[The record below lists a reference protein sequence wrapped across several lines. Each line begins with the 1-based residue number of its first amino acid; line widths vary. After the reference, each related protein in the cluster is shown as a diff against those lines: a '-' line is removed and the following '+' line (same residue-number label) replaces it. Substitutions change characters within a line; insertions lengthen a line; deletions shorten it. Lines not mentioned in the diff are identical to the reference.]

1 MLVDV
6 GAVHGDHDRHAEV
19 GGEALRQRAVR
30 QRLVRVDEVVAGR
43 PYRRQPADAAVGEV
57 AEAVE
62 EEAPRRLQ
70 DARVLGDDAV
80 ADRFARLAAAP
91 PLALAAPEGTRRPRR
106 RGQHA
111 RLDAELLERQDL
123 LVDEEVAFGLGP
135 RIEVRHDEDLEEP
148 PLDHAGARVG
158 AILSSV
164 HAPHLTRSGRPA
176 RRLCARAMLE
186 DTARGDGLLDEQ
198 SGRGRSPRVRTVSR
212 TYQPGDEAQINR
224 LYLSLTGRDR
234 TPEEFAWEWL
244 DTWAGQGSM
253 NLVFDLDREE
263 GDQLVAQY
271 SLIPT
276 PLSVWGRP
284 ALAGKTEN
292 CMSHPDHRGTG
303 LYSAH
308 ERECFERE
316 KERYSFFFT
325 TAGTVSAG
333 AVGRVR
339 SKLGYVAFDDWA
351 NYTLWLKTSVLRE
364 DIGSILRAKGAKKL
378 APALSSLL
386 AGALQAYSHVRRV
399 RSCRYRVAVHDPADA
414 PLEAIAD
421 LWERNRRR
429 YGITVDRSAGV
440 PAVAGERRPPRGA
453 QVPDHAR

>member
-1 MLVDV
+1 MTT
-6 GAVHGDHDRHAEV
+6 G
-19 GGEALRQRAVR
+19 
-30 QRLVRVDEVVAGR
+30 
-43 PYRRQPADAAVGEV
+43 
-57 AEAVE
+57 
-62 EEAPRRLQ
+62 
-70 DARVLGDDAV
+70 
-80 ADRFARLAAAP
+80 
-91 PLALAAPEGTRRPRR
+91 
-106 RGQHA
+106 
-111 RLDAELLERQDL
+111 
-123 LVDEEVAFGLGP
+123 
-135 RIEVRHDEDLEEP
+135 
-148 PLDHAGARVG
+148 
-158 AILSSV
+158 
-164 HAPHLTRSGRPA
+164 
-176 RRLCARAMLE
+176 RLCAQAMLE

-198 SGRGRSPRVRTVSR
+198 SGRGRSPRVRTLSR
-212 TYQPGDEAQINR
+212 AYQPGDEAQINR

-284 ALAGKTEN
+284 VLAGKTEN

-351 NYTLWLKTSVLRE
+351 NYTLWLKTGVLRE

-378 APALSSLL
+378 APALDSLL
-386 AGALQAYSHVRRV
+386 AGALQAYSHVRRE
-399 RSCRYRVAVHDPADA
+399 RSSRYRVAVHDPADA
-414 PLEAIAD
+414 PLEAIAG
-421 LWERNRRR
+421 LWERNRRQ
-429 YGITVDRSAGV
+429 YGVTVDRSAGYLRWRV
-440 PAVAGERRPPRGA
+440 NDDPHVEHRYLTMHGDGGLLGYAIAFVQEGDLHVVDVLVDGARAELFDQLFAALTRWGRELRLSRVKCLALRRSTLLPRRLSRAGFIDSSLFTRGGLFKRPAPRQFYLYIPEELRGEPAVTGNAHWYITSLVLEGLPRSN
-453 QVPDHAR
+453 

>member
-1 MLVDV
+1 ML
-6 GAVHGDHDRHAEV
+6 GEGD
-19 GGEALRQRAVR
+19 G
-30 QRLVRVDEVVAGR
+30 
-43 PYRRQPADAAVGEV
+43 
-57 AEAVE
+57 
-62 EEAPRRLQ
+62 
-70 DARVLGDDAV
+70 
-80 ADRFARLAAAP
+80 
-91 PLALAAPEGTRRPRR
+91 
-106 RGQHA
+106 
-111 RLDAELLERQDL
+111 
-123 LVDEEVAFGLGP
+123 
-135 RIEVRHDEDLEEP
+135 
-148 PLDHAGARVG
+148 
-158 AILSSV
+158 
-164 HAPHLTRSGRPA
+164 
-176 RRLCARAMLE
+176 RLCAQAMLG
-186 DTARGDGLLDEQ
+186 DTARVDGLLDEQ
-198 SGRGRSPRVRTVSR
+198 PERGRSPRVRTVSR
-212 TYQPGDEAQINR
+212 GYQPGDEAQINR

-308 ERECFERE
+308 ERECFARE

-351 NYTLWLKTSVLRE
+351 NYTLWFKTSALRA
-364 DIGSILRAKGAKKL
+364 DICSILKAKGAKKL
-378 APALSSLL
+378 APALSALL
-386 AGALQAYSHVRRV
+386 AAALQTYSRVRRP
-399 RSCRYRVAVHDPADA
+399 RSCRYRFAAHRPAAA
-414 PLEAIAD
+414 PLQAIAG
-421 LWERNRRR
+421 LWERNRSK
-429 YGITVDRSAGV
+429 YGITVDRRADYLRWRVNDDPHVEHEYLTMHGDGGLLGYAIVFVQDDDLHVVDLLVDRARADLFRDLLAVVIRRGADLGLARVKCLALRRSALLPSRLRNGGFV
-440 PAVAGERRPPRGA
+440 DSAAFTRGNPFKKTPPRQFYLYIPEALRGEPTITDNA
-453 QVPDHAR
+453 GWYITSLVLEGLPRT

>member
-1 MLVDV
+1 ML
-6 GAVHGDHDRHAEV
+6 GE
-19 GGEALRQRAVR
+19 GGW
-30 QRLVRVDEVVAGR
+30 
-43 PYRRQPADAAVGEV
+43 
-57 AEAVE
+57 
-62 EEAPRRLQ
+62 
-70 DARVLGDDAV
+70 
-80 ADRFARLAAAP
+80 
-91 PLALAAPEGTRRPRR
+91 
-106 RGQHA
+106 
-111 RLDAELLERQDL
+111 
-123 LVDEEVAFGLGP
+123 
-135 RIEVRHDEDLEEP
+135 
-148 PLDHAGARVG
+148 
-158 AILSSV
+158 
-164 HAPHLTRSGRPA
+164 
-176 RRLCARAMLE
+176 LCAQSMRE
-186 DTARGDGLLDEQ
+186 DTAGVDGLLDGQ
-198 SGRGRSPRVRTVSR
+198 SGRGRFPRVRTVSR

-224 LYLSLTGRDR
+224 LYKSLTGRDR
-234 TPEEFAWEWL
+234 TLEEFAWEWL

-351 NYTLWLKTSVLRE
+351 NYALWLKTSVLRE
-364 DIGSILRAKGAKKL
+364 DIASVLTAKGAKKL
-378 APALSSLL
+378 APALSLLL
-386 AGALQAYSHVRRV
+386 AGAIQAYSRVRRV

-414 PLEAIAD
+414 PMETIAD
-421 LWERNRRR
+421 LWERNRRL
-429 YGITVDRSAGV
+429 YGITVDRSVSYLRWRVNDDPHVRHKYLTMHGDDGLLGYAIAFVQDDDLHVVDVLVDGARADLFGHLFAALARWGRELRLSRVKCLALRRSVLLPSRLSRAGFIDSSLFTRGGLFKR
-440 PAVAGERRPPRGA
+440 PAPRQFYLYIPEGLRGEPTVTGNADWYITSLVLEGLPRSN
-453 QVPDHAR
+453 